1 MNTEH
6 FTIGFIG
13 LGLIGGSIA
22 KTIRRVHPAAS
33 SMVLIQM
40 RKPADLL
47 WRKAYF
53 TTFSPR
59 LIRNF
64 PIAIFL
70 FLCAPVSV
78 NIMYLQKLKDIVSPQ
93 CLITDVGSVKEPV
106 QKAVEK
112 LGMEEQF
119 IGGHPM
125 VGSEKTGYANA
136 NDRLLENA
144 YYFLTPSEHTLFH
157 LSARFSS
164 FIQGLGALAVTL
176 KPEQHDYITASI
188 SHVPHI
194 IAAELVH
201 LVRRADHHNGMLKQ
215 LAAGG
220 FKDITRIASS
230 SPVMWEQICLNNA
243 GNIKALLTDMVQ
255 DLQQVIAK
263 LEERNGQY
271 VNDYFQSASDYRN
284 SVPDHAVGLFDKI
297 HKLYID
303 IPDEPGT
310 LATAASQLAFNH
322 ISIKNIGIVH
332 NREFEEGVLE
342 IILYDEESCA
352 KAAQVLK
359 NGTIPYTSDK
369 KGTLL

>member
-1 MNTEH
+1 MNSDH
-6 FTIGFIG
+6 FSVGFMG

-22 KTIRRVHPAAS
+22 RTIRRVHPESIIYGFDTDKESGQAALNDG
-33 SMVLIQM
+33 VLNHFFEEF
-40 RKPADLL
+40 DE
-47 WRKAYF
+47 
-53 TTFSPR
+53 R
-59 LIRNF
+59 LAQCDI
-64 PIAIFL
+64 I

-78 NIMYLQKLKDIVSPQ
+78 NISYLEKLKGLVSDQ
-93 CLITDVGSVKEPV
+93 CLITDVGSVKSPV
-106 QKAVEK
+106 Q
-112 LGMEEQF
+112 EEVRRLELEPQF

-125 VGSEKTGYANA
+125 VGSEKTGYANS

-144 YYFLTPSEHTLFH
+144 YYFLTPSENTQFH

-164 FIQGLGALAVTL
+164 FIQGLGALPVTL
-176 KPEQHDYITASI
+176 RPKEHDFITASI

-201 LVRRADHHNGMLKQ
+201 LVRRADHNNGMLKQ

-230 SPVMWEQICLNNA
+230 SPVMWEQICLNNSE
-243 GNIKALLTDMVQ
+243 NIKEILQRMVT
-255 DLQQVIAK
+255 DLQQVISE
-263 LEERNGQY
+263 LDEHNGSFI
-271 VNDYFQSASDYRN
+271 NDYFKSAGEYRD
-284 SVPDHAVGLFDKI
+284 SVPDHSTGLFDKI

-359 NGTIPYTSDK
+359 ERNYTVHIR
-369 KGTLL
+369 